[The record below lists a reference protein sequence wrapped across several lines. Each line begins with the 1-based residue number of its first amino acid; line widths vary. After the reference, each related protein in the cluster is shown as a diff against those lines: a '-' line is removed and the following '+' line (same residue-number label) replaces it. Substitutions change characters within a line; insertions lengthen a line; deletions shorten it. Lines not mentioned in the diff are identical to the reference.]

1 MTELSWI
8 GKINNLVLSGQPV
21 IHLELKDY
29 YDIAGQFFL
38 WELATA
44 VAGYRLEINPF
55 NQPNVE
61 ISKKITRQII
71 KKYSEG
77 SPIDEP
83 GPLVK
88 QDEMIVYGDIE
99 AHDPYEALR
108 NF

>member
-1 MTELSWI
+1 MFYFKDRLFIVMSLPLTELSWI

-61 ISKKITRQII
+61 ISKNNSSD
-71 KKYSEG
+71 Y
-77 SPIDEP
+77 
-83 GPLVK
+83 
-88 QDEMIVYGDIE
+88 
-99 AHDPYEALR
+99 
-108 NF
+108 